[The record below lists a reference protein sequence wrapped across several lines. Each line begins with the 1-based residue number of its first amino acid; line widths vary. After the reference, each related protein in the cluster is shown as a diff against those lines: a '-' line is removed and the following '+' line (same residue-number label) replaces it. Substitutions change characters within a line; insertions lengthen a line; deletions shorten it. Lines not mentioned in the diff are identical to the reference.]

1 MPHRAGASG
10 FVRVTV
16 AAAGCDEAC
25 FTEYELDAVTG
36 VPQRTGETAEQP
48 KSLAACGVTL
58 RLAVPGEQSAVE
70 AAARQLCSYMRRYAC
85 RTEHACI
92 TSFSSNAIECNCV
105 VACMQLQQM

>member
-1 MPHRAGASG
+1 MPRQTGASG

-25 FTEYELDAVTG
+25 FTEYELDAATG
-36 VPQRTGETAEQP
+36 VPKRTGESAEQP

-70 AAARQLCSYMRRYAC
+70 AAARQLCSYMRRYALLHC
-85 RTEHACI
+85 AQRTLHR
-92 TSFSSNAIECNCV
+92 
-105 VACMQLQQM
+105 